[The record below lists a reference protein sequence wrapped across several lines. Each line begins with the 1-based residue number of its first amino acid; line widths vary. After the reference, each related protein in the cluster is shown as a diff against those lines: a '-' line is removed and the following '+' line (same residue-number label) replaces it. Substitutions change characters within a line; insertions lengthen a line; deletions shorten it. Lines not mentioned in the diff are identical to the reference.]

1 MRRLPLDALPGAV
14 LLSPQQGRDDMT
26 DGQKKIVEGREWI
39 ASLADAEGE
48 HAFASEVR
56 FGCWDH
62 RSDVARAI
70 TGERFEVRSTARR
83 MRAM

>member
-1 MRRLPLDALPGAV
+1 
-14 LLSPQQGRDDMT
+14 MT
-26 DGQKKIVEGREWI
+26 DEQKKIVEGREWI
-39 ASLADAEGE
+39 ASLAEAEGE

-62 RSDVARAI
+62 RRDVAKAI

-83 MRAM
+83 MEAM